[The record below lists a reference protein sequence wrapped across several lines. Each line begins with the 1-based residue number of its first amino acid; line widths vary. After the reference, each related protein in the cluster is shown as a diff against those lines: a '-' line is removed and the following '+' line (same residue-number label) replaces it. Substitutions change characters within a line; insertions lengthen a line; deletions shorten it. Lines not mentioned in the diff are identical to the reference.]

1 MESLKEGVKFVFNN
15 KTILGAL
22 SLDMVAVLF
31 MEQWHFTYFA
41 QDLKSRSRRL
51 WGFRAAPAVGSFLT
65 LIVSAYV
72 PMNKNA
78 GLKL

>member
-31 MEQWHFTYFA
+31 GRAVALYLFCSRY
-41 QDLKSRSRRL
+41 LKVGPE
-51 WGFRAAPAVGSFLT
+51 GFGV
-65 LIVSAYV
+65 
-72 PMNKNA
+72 
-78 GLKL
+78 

>member
-22 SLDMVAVLF
+22 SLDMVAVLL
-31 MEQWHFTYFA
+31 MEWHFTYFCSRY
-41 QDLKSRSRRL
+41 LKSRSRRL
-51 WGFRAAPAVGSFLT
+51 WGFESCSVGSFLT

>member
-31 MEQWHFTYFA
+31 MEQWHFTYL
-41 QDLKSRSRRL
+41 LKILKVGPEGFGVLELLLRL
-51 WGFRAAPAVGSFLT
+51 
-65 LIVSAYV
+65 
-72 PMNKNA
+72 
-78 GLKL
+78 GL

>member
-31 MEQWHFTYFA
+31 IEQWHFTYFCSRY
-41 QDLKSRSRRL
+41 LKSRSRRL

-65 LIVSAYV
+65 LIVCLCAYEQKMQV
-72 PMNKNA
+72 
-78 GLKL
+78 